1 MTDDEFLALL
11 GLPHEHLVHAQAC
24 LDLFEKDWGRR
35 AITALDLRHWADLQG
50 PERLRFRIAR
60 RLRAQEKWARACR
73 TIWQR
78 VPEPLSSRPPL
89 GQRVFLT
96 LAQAARA
103 TGRGQSA
110 ILAAI
115 ADGRIAAMQD
125 IMGDWHIERAELM
138 RAFAPAPAPAQGA
151 DDDALAAAALL
162 AELGLAPLVPQAGGT
177 REHARM

>member
-35 AITALDLRHWADLQG
+35 AAGALDLRHWADLQG
-50 PERLRFRIAR
+50 PDSLRFRLAR
-60 RLRAQEKWARACR
+60 RVRAQEKWARACR
-73 TIWQR
+73 TIWQN
-78 VPEPLSSRPPL
+78 VPAPLASRPPL

-138 RAFAPAPAPAQGA
+138 RAFAPAGA
-151 DDDALAAAALL
+151 AHVDDDSLDAATLL
-162 AELGLAPLVPQAGGT
+162 VELGLAPVVSRAAPRHAHHAG
-177 REHARM
+177 M